1 MEYCDGGD
9 MFNYLSK
16 RGFALE
22 EKRAAVLLHKLAT
35 AVYYLHSYGIAHRDL
50 KPENIL
56 MTSKTDE
63 ADLRI
68 LDFGLGKIIGPQ
80 ETATEPYGTLV
91 KNII

>member
-22 EKRAAVLLHKLAT
+22 ESRAAVLLHKLAT
-35 AVYYLHSYGIAHRDL
+35 AVYYMHSYGIAHRDL

-56 MTSKTDE
+56 MTCNTDE
-63 ADLRI
+63 ADLKI
-68 LDFGLGKIIGPQ
+68 LDFGLGKIIGPH
-80 ETATEPYGTLV
+80 ETANEPYGTLV
-91 KNII
+91 I